1 MSNKSSDNSN
11 EKLSS
16 QPLKI
21 EKKNVVCKDGFCSIT
36 NQNENPKLNKRN
48 INLFDPI

>member
-1 MSNKSSDNSN
+1 MSNKSSENSS
-11 EKLSS
+11 EKLFSKS
-16 QPLKI
+16 LHM